1 MSENNVLAD
10 IIVEDFIDVNSDV
23 AVIQEATD
31 YSVNST
37 TEQKG

>member
-10 IIVEDFIDVNSDV
+10 IMVEDFINVNCDV
-23 AVIQEATD
+23 AVTQKATD
-31 YSVNST
+31 YSVNSI